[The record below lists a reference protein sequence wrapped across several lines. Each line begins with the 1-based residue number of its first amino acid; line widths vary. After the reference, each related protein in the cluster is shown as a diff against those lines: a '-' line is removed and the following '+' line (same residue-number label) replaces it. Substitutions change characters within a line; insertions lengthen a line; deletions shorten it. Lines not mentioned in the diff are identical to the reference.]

1 MVTVVRPP
9 LSPLSRPNEGGEGSP
24 SPPPHLSFVSRNPL
38 KRLNH
43 SPCPRAEKR
52 ERCVSVRCSFSPRSS
67 PRERNRIVVQT
78 NEPTWKTKAP
88 SKTTFFLFLSLS
100 LSSSPFSFLF
110 SSFPGFQ
117 LFAFTRGGVVIV
129 IDDSIFEAWTIHV
142 AGLQG

>member
-67 PRERNRIVVQT
+67 PRERNRIVVRT
-78 NEPTWKTKAP
+78 NVEDER
-88 SKTTFFLFLSLS
+88 TFENYLPPLSLSLS